1 MGEQPCDAVEVFTA
15 ALRGGATQVVHTRAR
30 VRIEVQKRRVFFAQM
45 LDHAAEHDVLEHV
58 GEISRVKGV
67 GVVHR
72 EFLD

>member
-1 MGEQPCDAVEVFTA
+1 MV
-15 ALRGGATQVVHTRAR
+15 
-30 VRIEVQKRRVFFAQM
+30 
-45 LDHAAEHDVLEHV
+45 DHAAEHDVLEHV